1 MTNFERIK
9 NMSADEL
16 AAFLEKTSISI
27 AIKLNGTYTIRE
39 KNSITEWLES
49 EVTE

>member
-16 AAFLEKTSISI
+16 AAFLEKNKHINCNQ
-27 AIKLNGTYTIRE
+27 IKRHIHNKRKKLYNRMA
-39 KNSITEWLES
+39 
-49 EVTE
+49 